1 MAKDIVQEAV
11 EQAEAM
17 KEAAYENAKSVLVD
31 AMSTNLK
38 AAVSEAIGEKIEE
51 TGNPKGADLNVQYD
65 PSGQAKLDGDDL
77 TDEGDGPAII
87 EAGLDEEQ
95 PYGGNKGDESRSR
108 RDYEAAL
115 EGDDEDEDM
124 DENDEYGGNKGD
136 ESRSRRDYEAA
147 LEGEYGGNKG
157 DESRSRRDYEA
168 ALEDEDEEDSD
179 IDVDIDVDDDEDDDI
194 DEVLEIIEDEDEEDA
209 DVDVDIDVDD
219 DDDDDDDLEERGMMA
234 KKMEAAVKENRTL
247 RRENR
252 RYEKALT
259 FLKKRIDEVNLFNAR
274 LAAASDLMRK
284 VSLTKGEKERVV
296 EHFDKARTVG
306 EVKRTHR
313 ALAEGYSAANRSVKK
328 QRVARPNVQS
338 VISEEQKQAQGGR
351 YDRLAEL
358 AGL

>member
-65 PSGQAKLDGDDL
+65 PSGQEKLDGDDL
-77 TDEGDGPAII
+77 TDEGDGPAIV
-87 EAGLDEEQ
+87 EAGLDE
-95 PYGGNKGDESRSR
+95 D
-108 RDYEAAL
+108 
-115 EGDDEDEDM
+115 
-124 DENDEYGGNKGD
+124 DEYGGNKGD
-136 ESRSRRDYEAA
+136 ESRSHRDYE
-147 LEGEYGGNKG
+147 G
-157 DESRSRRDYEA
+157 DDEDENEDVEA
-168 ALEDEDEEDSD
+168 ALEDDDEEEAD
-179 IDVDIDVDDDEDDDI
+179 IDVDIDVDDDEDEDI
-194 DEVLEIIEDEDEEDA
+194 DEVLEIIEDEDEEEEDA

-219 DDDDDDDLEERGMMA
+219 DEDEDVDESE
-234 KKMEAAVKENRTL
+234 KYEATVKENRQL
-247 RRENR
+247 RKENR

-313 ALAEGYSAANRSVKK
+313 ALTEGYTAANRSVKK

-338 VISEEQKQAQGGR
+338 VISEEQKQSQDGQ
-351 YDRLAEL
+351 YDRMAEL

>member
-38 AAVSEAIGEKIEE
+38 AAVTEAIGEKIEE
-51 TGNPKGADLNVQYD
+51 TGNPKGADLDVQYD
-65 PSGQAKLDGDDL
+65 PSGQEKLHGDDL

-87 EAGLDEEQ
+87 EAGLEEEEVAEM
-95 PYGGNKGDESRSR
+95 YGGKKGDMSKSR

-115 EGDDEDEDM
+115 EMEDD
-124 DENDEYGGNKGD
+124 
-136 ESRSRRDYEAA
+136 
-147 LEGEYGGNKG
+147 
-157 DESRSRRDYEA
+157 
-168 ALEDEDEEDSD
+168 DEEDDDEEVDID
-179 IDVDIDVDDDEDDDI
+179 IDVDTDDDDDDDDM
-194 DEVLEIIEDEDEEDA
+194 DEVLEIIEDEDEDTDEGMRGPKMEA
-209 DVDVDIDVDD
+209 DD
-219 DDDDDDDLEERGMMA
+219 DDDMDEGDDEDMEERGMMM
-234 KKMEAAVKENRTL
+234 KKMEASVKENREL

-284 VSLTKGEKERVV
+284 VSLTKTEKERVV

-313 ALAEGYSAANRSVKK
+313 ALAEGYSAANRGVKK

-338 VISEEQKQAQGGR
+338 VISEEQKQQNDGQ
-351 YDRLAEL
+351 YDRLAQL

>member
-1 MAKDIVQEAV
+1 MARDIVQEAV

-17 KEAAYENAKSVLVD
+17 KEAAYENAKSVLVN

-38 AAVSEAIGEKIEE
+38 AAVSQAIGENIDEA
-51 TGNPKGADLNVQYD
+51 GNPKGADVNVNYD
-65 PSGQAKLDGDDL
+65 PEGIQKLDGDDL

-87 EAGLDEEQ
+87 EAGLEEEDDEYGGGKGDESRSRRDFEEGEDEEDDE
-95 PYGGNKGDESRSR
+95 YGGGKGDESRSR

-115 EGDDEDEDM
+115 EGDDDDDED
-124 DENDEYGGNKGD
+124 
-136 ESRSRRDYEAA
+136 A
-147 LEGEYGGNKG
+147 
-157 DESRSRRDYEA
+157 
-168 ALEDEDEEDSD
+168 D
-179 IDVDIDVDDDEDDDI
+179 IDVDIDVDDDDDEDI
-194 DEVLEIIEDEDEEDA
+194 DEDLEIIEDDDEDDVGV
-209 DVDVDIDVDD
+209 DVDV
-219 DDDDDDDLEERGMMA
+219 DDDDDDDLEERGMLN
-234 KKMEAAVKENRTL
+234 KKVEAAVKENRQL

-284 VSLTKGEKERVV
+284 VSLTKDEKERVI

-306 EVKRTHR
+306 EVKRTFR
-313 ALAEGYSAANRSVKK
+313 ALSEGYRASNRSVKR

-338 VISEEQKQAQGGR
+338 VLTEEQKNQNPNQQVF
-351 YDRLAEL
+351 DRMSEL

>member
-1 MAKDIVQEAV
+1 MENCNMAKDIVQEAV

-17 KEAAYENAKSVLVD
+17 KEAAYENAKSVLVN

-65 PSGQAKLDGDDL
+65 PSGQNKLDGDDL

-87 EAGLDEEQ
+87 EAGVDEGDE
-95 PYGGNKGDESRSR
+95 YGGGKGDESRSRRDYEGDDEDDEDENEGDEFGGGKGDESRSR

-115 EGDDEDEDM
+115 EADDDE
-124 DENDEYGGNKGD
+124 
-136 ESRSRRDYEAA
+136 EA
-147 LEGEYGGNKG
+147 
-157 DESRSRRDYEA
+157 DI
-168 ALEDEDEEDSD
+168 D
-179 IDVDIDVDDDEDDDI
+179 IDVDVDDDDDEDI
-194 DEVLEIIEDEDEEDA
+194 DEVLEIIEDDDEDEEDV
-209 DVDVDIDVDD
+209 DVDVDVDED
-219 DDDDDDDLEERGMMA
+219 EDEDIEERGMLS
-234 KKMEAAVKENRTL
+234 KKIEAAVKENRQL

-259 FLKKRIDEVNLFNAR
+259 FLKKRIDEVNLFNSR

-284 VSLTKGEKERVV
+284 VSLTKTEKERVV

-313 ALAEGYSAANRSVKK
+313 ALVEGYSAANRSVKK

-338 VISEEQKQAQGGR
+338 VITEEQKQAQDGQ

>member
-38 AAVSEAIGEKIEE
+38 AAVTEAIGEKIEE
-51 TGNPKGADLNVQYD
+51 TGNPKGADLDVQYD
-65 PSGQAKLDGDDL
+65 PSGQEKLHGDDL

-87 EAGLDEEQ
+87 EAGLEE
-95 PYGGNKGDESRSR
+95 E
-108 RDYEAAL
+108 L
-115 EGDDEDEDM
+115 EEEEVAEMRGMKKPAMEMDDDDDDDDED
-124 DENDEYGGNKGD
+124 
-136 ESRSRRDYEAA
+136 
-147 LEGEYGGNKG
+147 
-157 DESRSRRDYEA
+157 
-168 ALEDEDEEDSD
+168 DEED
-179 IDVDIDVDDDEDDDI
+179 DVDIDIDIDADDDEDDDDM
-194 DEVLEIIEDEDEEDA
+194 DEVLEIIEDEDEDA
-209 DVDVDIDVDD
+209 DEGMRSKLEADD
-219 DDDDDDDLEERGMMA
+219 DDEDTDEGMRGDKDEMMMK
-234 KKMEAAVKENRTL
+234 KKMEASIKENREL

-313 ALAEGYSAANRSVKK
+313 ALAEGYSAANRGVKK

-338 VISEEQKQAQGGR
+338 VISEEQKQQNDGQ
-351 YDRLAEL
+351 YDRLAQL

>member
-17 KEAAYENAKSVLVD
+17 KEAAYENAKSVLVN

-38 AAVSEAIGEKIEE
+38 AAVTEAIGEKIEE
-51 TGNPKGADLNVQYD
+51 TGNPKGADLNIQYD
-65 PSGQAKLDGDDL
+65 PSGIEKLDGDDL

-87 EAGLDEEQ
+87 EAGVE
-95 PYGGNKGDESRSR
+95 
-108 RDYEAAL
+108 
-115 EGDDEDEDM
+115 
-124 DENDEYGGNKGD
+124 ENDEYGGNKGD
-136 ESRSRRDYEAA
+136 ESRSD
-147 LEGEYGGNKG
+147 
-157 DESRSRRDYEA
+157 RDYEA
-168 ALEDEDEEDSD
+168 ALEDEDEEEDD
-179 IDVDIDVDDDEDDDI
+179 NVDIDIDIDDDDDDEEDDDDI
-194 DEVLEIIEDEDEEDA
+194 DEVLEIIEDEDEDYGGNKGDESRSHRDYEA
-209 DVDVDIDVDD
+209 ALEGDDEDVDVDVDVDD
-219 DDDDDDDLEERGMMA
+219 DEELEERGMMA
-234 KKMEAAVKENRTL
+234 KKMEASVKENRQL

-313 ALAEGYSAANRSVKK
+313 ALAEGYNAANRGVKK

-338 VISEEQKQAQGGR
+338 VISEEQKQQSNGQ
-351 YDRLAEL
+351 YDRMAQL

>member
-1 MAKDIVQEAV
+1 MENCNMAKDIVQEAV

-65 PSGQAKLDGDDL
+65 PSGQEKLDGDDL
-77 TDEGDGPAII
+77 TDEGDGPAIV
-87 EAGLDEEQ
+87 EAGLDE
-95 PYGGNKGDESRSR
+95 D
-108 RDYEAAL
+108 
-115 EGDDEDEDM
+115 
-124 DENDEYGGNKGD
+124 DEYGGNKGD
-136 ESRSRRDYEAA
+136 ESRSHRDYE
-147 LEGEYGGNKG
+147 G
-157 DESRSRRDYEA
+157 DDEDENEDVEA
-168 ALEDEDEEDSD
+168 ALEDDDEEEAD
-179 IDVDIDVDDDEDDDI
+179 IDVDIDVDDDEDEDI
-194 DEVLEIIEDEDEEDA
+194 DEVLEIIEDEDEDEEDA

-219 DDDDDDDLEERGMMA
+219 DEDEDVDESE
-234 KKMEAAVKENRTL
+234 KYEATVKENRQL
-247 RRENR
+247 RKENR

-313 ALAEGYSAANRSVKK
+313 ALTEGYTAANRSVKK

-338 VISEEQKQAQGGR
+338 VISEEQKQSQDGQ
-351 YDRLAEL
+351 YDRMAEL

>member
-17 KEAAYENAKSVLVD
+17 KEAAYENAKSVLVN

-38 AAVSEAIGEKIEE
+38 AAVTEAIGEKIEE

-65 PSGQAKLDGDDL
+65 PSGQEKLDGDDL

-87 EAGLDEEQ
+87 EAGVDE
-95 PYGGNKGDESRSR
+95 G
-108 RDYEAAL
+108 
-115 EGDDEDEDM
+115 
-124 DENDEYGGNKGD
+124 DEYGGNKGD
-136 ESRSRRDYEAA
+136 ESRSD
-147 LEGEYGGNKG
+147 
-157 DESRSRRDYEA
+157 RDYEA
-168 ALEDEDEEDSD
+168 ALEDEDEEDDNVD
-179 IDVDIDVDDDEDDDI
+179 IDIDVDDDDEDDDDDI
-194 DEVLEIIEDEDEEDA
+194 DEVLEIIEDEDEEYGGNKGDESRSHRDYEA
-209 DVDVDIDVDD
+209 ALEGDDEDVDVDVDD
-219 DDDDDDDLEERGMMA
+219 DMEEGEEIEERGMMA
-234 KKMEAAVKENRTL
+234 KKMEASVKENRQL

-313 ALAEGYSAANRSVKK
+313 ALAEGYNAANRGVKK

-338 VISEEQKQAQGGR
+338 VISEEQKQQNDGQ
-351 YDRLAEL
+351 YDRMAQL

>member
-65 PSGQAKLDGDDL
+65 PSGQEKLDGDDL
-77 TDEGDGPAII
+77 TDEGDGPAIV
-87 EAGLDEEQ
+87 EAGLDE
-95 PYGGNKGDESRSR
+95 D
-108 RDYEAAL
+108 
-115 EGDDEDEDM
+115 
-124 DENDEYGGNKGD
+124 DEYGGNKGD
-136 ESRSRRDYEAA
+136 ESRSHRDYE
-147 LEGEYGGNKG
+147 G
-157 DESRSRRDYEA
+157 DDEDENEDVEA
-168 ALEDEDEEDSD
+168 ALEDDDEEEAD
-179 IDVDIDVDDDEDDDI
+179 IDVDIDVDDDEDDEDEDI

-209 DVDVDIDVDD
+209 DVDVDIDEDD
-219 DDDDDDDLEERGMMA
+219 DEDEDVDESE
-234 KKMEAAVKENRTL
+234 KYEATVKENRQL
-247 RRENR
+247 RKENR

-313 ALAEGYSAANRSVKK
+313 ALTEGYTAANRSVKK

-338 VISEEQKQAQGGR
+338 VISEEQKQSQDGQ
-351 YDRLAEL
+351 YDRMAEL

>member
-65 PSGQAKLDGDDL
+65 PSGQEKLDGDDL
-77 TDEGDGPAII
+77 TDEGDGPAIV
-87 EAGLDEEQ
+87 EAGLDE
-95 PYGGNKGDESRSR
+95 D
-108 RDYEAAL
+108 
-115 EGDDEDEDM
+115 
-124 DENDEYGGNKGD
+124 DEYGGNKGD
-136 ESRSRRDYEAA
+136 ESRSHRDYE
-147 LEGEYGGNKG
+147 G
-157 DESRSRRDYEA
+157 DDEDENEDVEA
-168 ALEDEDEEDSD
+168 ALEDDDDEEEAD
-179 IDVDIDVDDDEDDDI
+179 IDVDIDVDDDEDEDI

-219 DDDDDDDLEERGMMA
+219 DEDEDVDESE
-234 KKMEAAVKENRTL
+234 KYEATVKENRQL
-247 RRENR
+247 RKENR

-313 ALAEGYSAANRSVKK
+313 ALTEGYTAANRSVKK

-338 VISEEQKQAQGGR
+338 VISEEQKQSQDGQ
-351 YDRLAEL
+351 YDRMAEL

>member
-65 PSGQAKLDGDDL
+65 PSGQEKLDGDDL
-77 TDEGDGPAII
+77 TDEGDGPAIV
-87 EAGLDEEQ
+87 EAGLDE
-95 PYGGNKGDESRSR
+95 D
-108 RDYEAAL
+108 
-115 EGDDEDEDM
+115 
-124 DENDEYGGNKGD
+124 DEYGGNKGD
-136 ESRSRRDYEAA
+136 ESESRSHRDYE
-147 LEGEYGGNKG
+147 G
-157 DESRSRRDYEA
+157 DDEDENEDVEA
-168 ALEDEDEEDSD
+168 ALEDDDDEEEAD
-179 IDVDIDVDDDEDDDI
+179 IDVDIDVDDDEDEDI

-219 DDDDDDDLEERGMMA
+219 DEDEDVDESE
-234 KKMEAAVKENRTL
+234 KYEATVKENRQL
-247 RRENR
+247 RKENR

-313 ALAEGYSAANRSVKK
+313 ALTEGYTAANRSVKK

-338 VISEEQKQAQGGR
+338 VISEEQKQSQDGQ
-351 YDRLAEL
+351 YDRMAEL

>member
-65 PSGQAKLDGDDL
+65 PSGQEKLDGDDL
-77 TDEGDGPAII
+77 TDEGDGPAIV
-87 EAGLDEEQ
+87 EAGLDE
-95 PYGGNKGDESRSR
+95 D
-108 RDYEAAL
+108 
-115 EGDDEDEDM
+115 
-124 DENDEYGGNKGD
+124 DEYGGNKGD
-136 ESRSRRDYEAA
+136 ESRSHRDYE
-147 LEGEYGGNKG
+147 G
-157 DESRSRRDYEA
+157 DDEDENEDVEA
-168 ALEDEDEEDSD
+168 ALEDDDEEEAD
-179 IDVDIDVDDDEDDDI
+179 IDVDIDVDDDEDEDI

-219 DDDDDDDLEERGMMA
+219 DEDEDVDESE
-234 KKMEAAVKENRTL
+234 KYEATVKENRQL
-247 RRENR
+247 RKENR

-313 ALAEGYSAANRSVKK
+313 ALTEGYTAANRSVKK

-338 VISEEQKQAQGGR
+338 VISEEQKQSQDGQ
-351 YDRLAEL
+351 YDRMAEL

>member
-65 PSGQAKLDGDDL
+65 PSGQEKLDGDDL
-77 TDEGDGPAII
+77 TDEGDGPAIV
-87 EAGLDEEQ
+87 EAGLDEDDE
-95 PYGGNKGDESRSR
+95 YGGNKGDESRSHRDYEGDDEDENEGDEYGGDKGDESRSR

-115 EGDDEDEDM
+115 EGDDD
-124 DENDEYGGNKGD
+124 
-136 ESRSRRDYEAA
+136 
-147 LEGEYGGNKG
+147 
-157 DESRSRRDYEA
+157 
-168 ALEDEDEEDSD
+168 DEEASV
-179 IDVDIDVDDDEDDDI
+179 DVDIDVDDDEDEDVDEDI
-194 DEVLEIIEDEDEEDA
+194 DEVLEIIEDEDEDA

-219 DDDDDDDLEERGMMA
+219 DEDEDIEERGMLN
-234 KKMEAAVKENRTL
+234 KKVEATVKENRQL

-313 ALAEGYSAANRSVKK
+313 ALAEGYTAANRSVKK

-338 VISEEQKQAQGGR
+338 VISEEQKQSQDGQ
-351 YDRLAEL
+351 YDRMAEL

>member
-95 PYGGNKGDESRSR
+95 PYGGNKGDESRSD

-124 DENDEYGGNKGD
+124 DENDEYGGDKGD
-136 ESRSRRDYEAA
+136 ESRSH
-147 LEGEYGGNKG
+147 
-157 DESRSRRDYEA
+157 RDYEA

-219 DDDDDDDLEERGMMA
+219 DEDDDEDLEERGMMM
-234 KKMEAAVKENRTL
+234 KKVEAAVKENRTL

-313 ALAEGYSAANRSVKK
+313 ALAEGYTAANRSVKK

>member
-77 TDEGDGPAII
+77 TDEGDGPAIV

-95 PYGGNKGDESRSR
+95 PYGGNKGDESRSD

-115 EGDDEDEDM
+115 EDEDEDEDM
-124 DENDEYGGNKGD
+124 D
-136 ESRSRRDYEAA
+136 
-147 LEGEYGGNKG
+147 EGEYGGNKG

-168 ALEDEDEEDSD
+168 ALEDEDEEDAN
-179 IDVDIDVDDDEDDDI
+179 IDVDIDIDDDEDDDI

-219 DDDDDDDLEERGMMA
+219 DEDEELEERGMMA
-234 KKMEAAVKENRTL
+234 KKVEAAVKENRTL

-259 FLKKRIDEVNLFNAR
+259 FLKKRIDEVNLFNSR

-306 EVKRTHR
+306 EVKKVHR

-338 VISEEQKQAQGGR
+338 VISEEQKQAQGGQ

>member
-77 TDEGDGPAII
+77 TDEGDGPAIV

-95 PYGGNKGDESRSR
+95 PYGGNKGDESRSD

-115 EGDDEDEDM
+115 EDEDEDEDM
-124 DENDEYGGNKGD
+124 D
-136 ESRSRRDYEAA
+136 
-147 LEGEYGGNKG
+147 EGEYGGNKG

-168 ALEDEDEEDSD
+168 ALEDEGEDEEDSN

-194 DEVLEIIEDEDEEDA
+194 DEVLEIIEDEDEDEEDA

-219 DDDDDDDLEERGMMA
+219 DDDELEESGVMA
-234 KKMEAAVKENRTL
+234 KKVAAAVKENRTL

-313 ALAEGYSAANRSVKK
+313 ALAEGYTAANRSVKK

-338 VISEEQKQAQGGR
+338 VISEEQKQAQGGQ